1 MYATEAKEYA
11 DRFQWIENKMDYT
24 LDLIK
29 KCASKGK
36 YGVKVHNL
44 NSWSINTLEKLGYK
58 IYDNAVNTNTIL
70 ITWGIYTEKEGDI
83 IYEL

>member
-29 KCASKGK
+29 K
-36 YGVKVHNL
+36 
-44 NSWSINTLEKLGYK
+44 
-58 IYDNAVNTNTIL
+58 
-70 ITWGIYTEKEGDI
+70 
-83 IYEL
+83 